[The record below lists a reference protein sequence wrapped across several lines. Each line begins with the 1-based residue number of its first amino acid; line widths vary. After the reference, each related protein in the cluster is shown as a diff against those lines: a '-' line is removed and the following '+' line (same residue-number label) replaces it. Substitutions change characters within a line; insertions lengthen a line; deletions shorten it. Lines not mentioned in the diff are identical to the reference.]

1 VGENREEM
9 NTHDE
14 VGETIC
20 YDQVD
25 RAYCQDVDETVWGIV
40 VKRDAAGRDSAS
52 ANCAS
57 RSASLLWPR
66 AWPRAV

>member
-1 VGENREEM
+1 VNESEQNVGENREEM

-40 VKRDAAGRDSAS
+40 VKRDAAGWKNRKPMRSVAWAIAS
-52 ANCAS
+52 
-57 RSASLLWPR
+57 
-66 AWPRAV
+66 VE